1 MALTNEMIR
10 DILKDGK
17 VKGKEISE
25 KQRTF
30 FQDVL
35 DGKRESGQPKEKD
48 SLILLNTRIVMDMV
62 IL

>member
-35 DGKRESGQPKEKD
+35 DGKRDTGQPKEKD
-48 SLILLNTRIVMDMV
+48 NIVISSKLV
-62 IL
+62 

>member
-17 VKGKEISE
+17 VKGKEISK
-25 KQRTF
+25 KQRAF

-35 DGKRESGQPKEKD
+35 DGKRDLGQSKEKD
-48 SLILLNTRIVMDMV
+48 SLAISSKLV
-62 IL
+62 

>member
-17 VKGKEISE
+17 AKGKQISE
-25 KQRTF
+25 KQRAF

-35 DGKRESGQPKEKD
+35 DGKREVAKKKD
-48 SLILLNTRIVMDMV
+48 NLI
-62 IL
+62 ILSKLV

>member
-1 MALTNEMIR
+1 MPLTNEMIR

-25 KQRTF
+25 KQRAF

-35 DGKRESGQPKEKD
+35 NGKRDMGRPKEKD
-48 SLILLNTRIVMDMV
+48 DLTISSKLV
-62 IL
+62 